1 MIRIPP
7 PLQALTCAA
16 LAWGIHHSAAFLP
29 QPTVAQQWLFAVPH
43 WLIGLLALLGLAI
56 DLFAVWHFHRAATT
70 VNPLYP
76 ERAST
81 LVTHG
86 IYRYSR
92 NPMYVGLTLL
102 LLAWCLWLGNLISLL
117 TVALFVWVVTRLQI
131 VPEER
136 ILAQR
141 FGDEFRRYQ
150 QQVRRWL

>member
-7 PLQALTCAA
+7 PLQALACAA
-16 LAWGIHHSAAFLP
+16 LAWAVHHWTGTGQL
-29 QPTVAQQWLFAVPH
+29 WLVTVPH
-43 WLIGLLALLGLAI
+43 WLTALLASLGLAV

-70 VNPLYP
+70 VNPLRP
-76 ERAST
+76 ERTST

-92 NPMYVGLTLL
+92 NPMYLGMTLL
-102 LLAWCLWLGNLISLL
+102 LVAWCLWLGNLISLM
-117 TVALFVWVVTRLQI
+117 TVALFVWVVTWLQI
-131 VPEER
+131 VPEEQ

-150 QQVRRWL
+150 REVRRWL